1 MVLASVPR
9 TLPPFGGLQLL
20 PQACKQ
26 WQDVAAMVKAG
37 VPTASLLSLERV
49 YNSCQ
54 WRRYDA
60 ELQNFADL
68 GVGPN
73 EALLW
78 HGTRGSDPRDIAMQ
92 PNGLDLRVSVRDKL
106 LYGRALYFAD
116 TPLYSCHFGHVVE
129 EEDSG
134 TSGSEVAL
142 EGGGVGEEG
151 GGDTAPTGSK
161 GCAKASGG
169 RCRRMQRSTVQML
182 LCRTQLGRVCDMGTA
197 VNPALTRAPQGFDS
211 VSGRTDAA
219 GGTRMWALYS
229 NAHCYTAY
237 VVTLSLCVPCSV
249 LPASVSC
256 CRRPGAM

>member
-1 MVLASVPR
+1 MSQCA
-9 TLPPFGGLQLL
+9 PPPPLL
-20 PQACKQ
+20 CPLLCSPQRL
-26 WQDVAAMVKAG
+26 AG
-37 VPTASLLSLERV
+37 VRACLRAHLSHVL
-49 YNSCQ
+49 
-54 WRRYDA
+54 
-60 ELQNFADL
+60 
-68 GVGPN
+68 
-73 EALLW
+73 
-78 HGTRGSDPRDIAMQ
+78 
-92 PNGLDLRVSVRDKL
+92 
-106 LYGRALYFAD
+106 
-116 TPLYSCHFGHVVE
+116 PLPVLCSCHFGHVVE
-129 EEDSG
+129 EEDSS